1 MGFPIQGLL
10 NNDISRFY
18 SNKSILHTYNFYVDF
33 SQINKNINTWQGE
46 QIIHS
51 FHVSNID
58 IPVYSFEKKFIKM
71 GIYQYSYPVLAE
83 EQAIDIKLTMEED
96 VYGRVGRFIDLCQDT
111 IIDSVTGYYKPPNS
125 MKSGIGD
132 LFVYM
137 GDEKKESV
145 YVWKFPRL
153 YFINAEAQNLAYD
166 DNSAMK
172 YIVTFGCDKFERYS
186 RSFVYDEFP
195 NQPIISRAEAN
206 RVGNEQDA
214 LGQSNRRFPNQKPKY
229 PVDF

>member
-1 MGFPIQGLL
+1 MSFPIQGLL
-10 NNDISRFY
+10 NNDINRFY
-18 SNKSILHTYNFYVDF
+18 NSKSVMHTYNFYVDF
-33 SQINKNINTWQGE
+33 SQINPNINTWKGE

-58 IPVYSFEKKFIKM
+58 IPTYKFDKKSVKL
-71 GIYQYSYPVLAE
+71 GVYQYSYPVLAE
-83 EQAIDIKLTMEED
+83 EQAIDIRITMEED
-96 VYGRVGRFIDLCQDT
+96 VYGRVGRFIDLCQNT
-111 IIDSVTGYYKPPNS
+111 IIRGNGYYNSPNS
-125 MKSGIGD
+125 MKNSIGN

-145 YVWKFPRL
+145 YVWKFPKL
-153 YFINAEAQNLAYD
+153 YFINAEPQSLGYD

-195 NQPIISRAEAN
+195 YQPVITKAEAQ
-206 RVGNEQDA
+206 RVGDDQTA
-214 LGQSNRRFPNQKPKY
+214 LGDNRRVNFPQQNPGYSQ
-229 PVDF
+229 DF

>member
-10 NNDISRFY
+10 NNDIKKFY
-18 SNKSILHTYNFYVDF
+18 GQKSILHTYNFYVDF
-33 SQINKNINTWQGE
+33 SQIKDNINTWKGE

-51 FHVSNID
+51 FHVTNID
-58 IPVYSFEKKFIKM
+58 IPTYKFEKQSIKM
-71 GIYQYSYPVLAE
+71 GIYQYSYPVLSVD
-83 EQAIDIKLTMEED
+83 QALDIRLTLEED

-111 IIDSVTGYYKPPNS
+111 IIDSVTGYYKPPNF
-125 MKSGIGD
+125 MKSSIGD
-132 LFVYM
+132 LYVYM

-153 YFINAEAQNLAYD
+153 YFINAEAQSLAYD
-166 DNSAMK
+166 DNSSMK
-172 YIVTFGCDKFERYS
+172 YIVTFGCDKFERHS

-195 NQPIISRAEAN
+195 NQPIISRAEVDRISGEEVDLARSGKN
-206 RVGNEQDA
+206 
-214 LGQSNRRFPNQKPKY
+214 FPNQRPKY

>member
-1 MGFPIQGLL
+1 MSFPVQGLL
-10 NNDISRFY
+10 NNDINRFY
-18 SNKSILHTYNFYVDF
+18 NSKSILHTYNFYVDL

-51 FHVSNID
+51 FHITSVD
-58 IPVYSFEKKFIKM
+58 IPQYKFEKKSIRM
-71 GIYQYSYPVLAE
+71 GVYQYSYPVLAE
-83 EQAIDIKLTMEED
+83 QQDIDIRLTMEED

-111 IIDSVTGYYKPPNS
+111 IVGRDGYYKSPNS
-125 MKSGIGD
+125 IKHAIGN
-132 LFVYM
+132 LFIYM

-145 YVWKFPRL
+145 YVWKFPNI
-153 YFINAEAQNLAYD
+153 YFMNAEAQSLSYE

-172 YIVTFGCDKFERYS
+172 YVVTFGCDKFERYS

-195 NQPIISRAEAN
+195 NQPIISKEEAK
-206 RVGNEQDA
+206 RVGKESEE
-214 LGQSNRRFPNQKPKY
+214 LGGSKVSFPNQRPSY